1 MPNSA
6 RGVNSNEYNT
16 VAVPNRPSGG
26 AKNSSQSNSRAGSID
41 KKMRNERKMF
51 NQTSTGLIKTQSMVV
66 SQTSR
71 GIHSRSRFFG
81 KT

>member
-16 VAVPNRPSGG
+16 VAVPNRQSGG

-51 NQTSTGLIKTQSMVV
+51 NQTSTGLIKTQ
-66 SQTSR
+66 
-71 GIHSRSRFFG
+71 
-81 KT
+81 